1 MKKFG
6 ALKGSYTKLPNE
18 LLNDQT
24 LSWKAKGLFCFMASK
39 KDSYNFTMRSIAKQF
54 IDGKA
59 AIYSAMDELKDR
71 GWVSYYRNLDGTG
84 KYILYTTLETTL
96 TPDPDNQ
103 DEPKPDPD
111 NQDEPHPDNQDEPVS
126 NPDNQDEPNPDNRD
140 PDNPTFRKSGRNN
153 KTDLHNKKDIYKG
166 EDKKT
171 KVLLPPADGDVFGS
185 STKYSQN
192 QIIEMML
199 QGVIDVH

>member
-1 MKKFG
+1 VKKFG

-84 KYILYTTLETTL
+84 KYILNTTLETTL
-96 TPDPDNQ
+96 TP
-103 DEPKPDPD
+103 
-111 NQDEPHPDNQDEPVS
+111 HPDNQDEPEPH
-126 NPDNQDEPNPDNRD
+126 PDNQDEPNPDNRD

-171 KVLLPPADGDVFGS
+171 RILMPPADGDVFGS
-185 STKYSQN
+185 STKYDEN
-192 QIIEMML
+192 QILEMML
-199 QGVIDVH
+199 KGVIDVH